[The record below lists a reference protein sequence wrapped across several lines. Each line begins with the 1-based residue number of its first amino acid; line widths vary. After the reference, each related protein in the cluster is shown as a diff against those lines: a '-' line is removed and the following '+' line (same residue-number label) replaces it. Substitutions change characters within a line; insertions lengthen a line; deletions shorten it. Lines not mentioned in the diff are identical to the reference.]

1 MLQLMVACG
10 CYELMCDA
18 LVKNAGEKLEILGLR
33 QRHLRTEKAQVGKV
47 LGLEEPGDT
56 RTRILRPK
64 LFTRRSLF
72 HCFNSW
78 PQLYR
83 KHNCPAEL

>member
-47 LGLEEPGDT
+47 LGLEETWRYEDT
-56 RTRILRPK
+56 DSPTQAVYSKEPL
-64 LFTRRSLF
+64 SL
-72 HCFNSW
+72 
-78 PQLYR
+78 L
-83 KHNCPAEL
+83 